1 MQSTIQ
7 PTKQDYEKSSKG
19 EGWSLKPMGKGTKFE
34 RGRELGNIGGGL
46 LKIGCRNP
54 LPNMHI
60 DSRSIKYG
68 F

>member
-7 PTKQDYEKSSKG
+7 PTKQDNEKSSGG

-34 RGRELGNIGGGL
+34 RGREPGKYAYRFKKC
-46 LKIGCRNP
+46 KIWFLN
-54 LPNMHI
+54 
-60 DSRSIKYG
+60 